1 MLNLKCLQ
9 DVQAEK
15 GQYIGGWMEEAGAQ
29 RKGQEGRYKLIVSIQ
44 IKFKP
49 QEMMYCLR
57 E

>member
-15 GQYIGGWMEEAGAQ
+15 GQYVGGWMEEAGAQ